1 MFSEKLTR
9 PSHKWLLL
17 TLTVGLGVAA
27 AATAG
32 LVLVSCPASAATTV
46 SFAPAP
52 GSPFPA
58 GSFPFGITSAD
69 FNGHGKPDLAV
80 TNANSNN
87 VTVLLNTTPLP
98 PVANDDSY
106 STTQDQPL
114 NVPAPGVLSNDTN
127 PNTLANLTAVKVTD
141 PNNGTLTL
149 NPDGS
154 FTYTPNPGFSGSD
167 SFTYKGHPRRS

>member
-1 MFSEKLTR
+1 M
-9 PSHKWLLL
+9 
-17 TLTVGLGVAA
+17 
-27 AATAG
+27 
-32 LVLVSCPASAATTV
+32 
-46 SFAPAP
+46 
-52 GSPFPA
+52 
-58 GSFPFGITSAD
+58 
-69 FNGHGKPDLAV
+69 
-80 TNANSNN
+80 
-87 VTVLLNTTPLP
+87 TTPT
-98 PVANDDSY
+98 AQ
-106 STTQDQPL
+106 TQDQPL